1 MGCQPCDDCVSM
13 LRLENDDLIFRLDE
27 VDILAHLSAELQ
39 DTDTLNL
46 EQVLLNVNELWS
58 LYNMTADALLYILSD
73 FYGFQVDNTIL
84 YTNFNIFNEM
94 VCLFMYVILSVCL
107 SVCLTVSPKSAEF
120 LDSTD
125 LGFVGHCSTY

>member
-13 LRLENDDLIFRLDE
+13 LQLENDELIFRLNE
-27 VDILAHLSAELQ
+27 VDVLAQLSAELQ

-73 FYGFQVDNTIL
+73 FYGFQVDNTTL

-94 VCLFMYVILSVCL
+94 VCLFMYIFLSVCL
-107 SVCLTVSPKSAEF
+107 SVCMTISQKSAEF
-120 LDSTD
+120 LDRTD
-125 LGFVGHCSTY
+125 LGFVGHCSTN